1 MSSVVTPPD
10 PGQAGD
16 STADRSAQPSIIN
29 LRSLPTSTL
38 QEVDSDVL
46 NPVVFSSDNKFC
58 RFELEPKGFMSPGS
72 AISIGVKHNSTID
85 RAFFPLNV
93 GVMSLLDRAVLR
105 TSSGR
110 VISEI
115 DAVGNFMSLKSLF
128 VSNDHQKNR
137 EQYTTGRIMNFNFN
151 YTDSNKAST
160 YGLDNG
166 KEYNDANSGVGGMW
180 VHKHQLVSK
189 DRALLTPTFLIYL
202 HDLFPFL
209 KAGNQLPLFMFGN
222 DRIQVE
228 LYFTDPNSKDRLV
241 LSKAHDGA
249 TGARFDIDQNNVHL
263 ISDHIF
269 YPGMMEDYAEQN
281 RSMTFSYFDY
291 QLSRQTIVANKAD
304 ATKDQARSNI
314 RQLGGAGRLV
324 TRAFAALQSSNTLG
338 GVSNDDRSLLNKYNA
353 FCPSRAS
360 DVNGVLTTN
369 LFYNERFLFPQN
381 VNNSARQFH
390 NLQDAEQK
398 IPYTTREVYSNEG
411 RALVSTG
418 NQYHFEGRGQDDN
431 LEGHL
436 FWQGYRLNR
445 GERVGSKG
453 IELTMNNE
461 TLANGIYT
469 QVAFIEVLRYATL
482 NDGHLEVAFA

>member
-1 MSSVVTPPD
+1 MSSVVTPP
-10 PGQAGD
+10 QTN
-16 STADRSAQPSIIN
+16 SQSADRSAQPSIIN

-72 AISIGVKHNSTID
+72 AISIGVKHNASID

-93 GVMSLLDRAVLR
+93 GVMSLIDRAVLR

-151 YTDSNKAST
+151 YTDANKASK

-166 KEYNDANSGVGGMW
+166 KEYNDANSITTGGLW
-180 VHKHQLVSK
+180 AHKYQLVSK
-189 DRALLTPTFLIYL
+189 DRATLTPTFLIYL

-241 LSKAHDGA
+241 LSKAHDGDS
-249 TGARFDIDQNNVHL
+249 GAKFDIDQNDVQL

-281 RSMTFSYFDY
+281 KSMTFSYFDY
-291 QLSRQTIVANKAD
+291 QLSRQTIVANSGD
-304 ATKDQARSNI
+304 AALDQAQSNI

-338 GVSNDDRSLLNKYNA
+338 SISNDDRALLNKYNA
-353 FCPSRAS
+353 FCPSRTT

-381 VNNSARQFH
+381 VTNSARQFH

-398 IPYTTREVYSNEG
+398 IPYTTREIYSNEG
-411 RALVSTG
+411 RALIASANTV
-418 NQYHFEGRGQDDN
+418 HFEGRGQDDN